1 MKTLVLGLG
10 NELLSDDGVGLLA
23 IRQLQNEYK
32 GQAELVE
39 SSLHG
44 LALIDLFIG
53 YDRAIIIDAIQ
64 TGKYQPGEIIQLSP
78 DDLDHVVA
86 PSPHYTGMPEMLAL
100 AKELELEF
108 PKEVVIF
115 AIEVVDPYTLGGGL
129 TPMIQE
135 KLPELVGK
143 IKSQLSSWE

>member
-10 NELLSDDGVGLLA
+10 NELISDDGIGLLV
-23 IRQLQNEYK
+23 IRHLKEEYK

-53 YDRAIIIDAIQ
+53 YDRAIIVDAIK
-64 TGKYQPGEIIQLSP
+64 TDKYQPGEIIKLSP

-86 PSPHYTGMPEMLAL
+86 PSPHYSGMPEMLAL

-108 PKEVVIF
+108 PKEIVIF

-129 TPMIQE
+129 TPVIRE

-143 IKSQLSSWE
+143 IKNQLASWE

>member
-23 IRQLQNEYK
+23 IRHLREEYK

-53 YDRAIIIDAIQ
+53 FDRTIIIDAIQ
-64 TGKYQPGEIIQLSP
+64 TGKHQPGEIIQLSP
-78 DDLDHVVA
+78 ADLDHVIA
-86 PSPHYTGMPEMLAL
+86 PSPHYSGMPEMLAL
-100 AKELELEF
+100 AKELGLEF
-108 PKEVVIF
+108 PKEIVIF
-115 AIEVVDPYTLGGGL
+115 AIEVIDPYTLGGGL
-129 TPMIQE
+129 SPSISE
-135 KLPELVGK
+135 KLPSLVARVK
-143 IKSQLSSWE
+143 AQLANWE

>member
-23 IRQLQNEYK
+23 IRHLKEQYK

-64 TGKYQPGEIIQLSP
+64 TGKHHPGEIIQLSP
-78 DDLDHVVA
+78 ADLDHVIA

-115 AIEVVDPYTLGGGL
+115 AIEVVDPHTLGGGL
-129 TPMIQE
+129 TPVILE
-135 KLPELVGK
+135 KLPELVAK
-143 IKSQLSSWE
+143 IKNQLASWE

>member
-23 IRQLQNEYK
+23 IRQLREEYT

-53 YDRAIIIDAIQ
+53 FDRTIIIDAIQ
-64 TGKYQPGEIIQLSP
+64 TGKHQPGEIIQLSP
-78 DDLDHVVA
+78 ADLDHVIA
-86 PSPHYTGMPEMLAL
+86 PSPHYSGMPEMLAL
-100 AKELELEF
+100 AKELDLEF
-108 PKEVVIF
+108 PKEIVIF
-115 AIEVVDPYTLGGGL
+115 AIEVIDPHTIGGGL
-129 TPMIQE
+129 TPLINE
-135 KLPELVGK
+135 KLPNLVAMAK
-143 IKSQLSSWE
+143 DQLAKWE